1 MRKEQTFRVLLLTMM
16 SAVVALC
23 SSISLISCAS
33 DESGVPSSTEK
44 TAPFRFALS
53 FDGYEDTRG
62 LVSNDMD
69 ESVGLFAY
77 VFTDF
82 DQDGR
87 PDFMYDEEMQY
98 NGTMWQTV
106 NTFDMP
112 VADKQLRFYAYYP
125 FGLPQQTLDFDFA
138 IDENGP
144 KGAPSLVYNVPKN
157 IEDQIDLMAGRSV
170 DDINTNNVRNAAA
183 INIKVSHLLTAVE
196 FRIGQCSEDGRVVK
210 IELKNIL
217 GRNTYSLGEHQE
229 AEEDPNDPNQVI
241 WNTVYDG
248 WENKTYGNNKSDY
261 TNFAANLSTKIT
273 KTKIVGGQLTPAS
286 QSVMNDDNA
295 FLMLPQQLPDSAK
308 LEVTINCGGSDHVLS
323 TYMND
328 KRWLQGKRVT
338 YTLDILSLT
347 RLSIKSQITPWND
360 SHETIDGVASDG
372 VTILMNT
379 GITNWGDST
388 FTMNSDDPRTTP

>member
-1 MRKEQTFRVLLLTMM
+1 MKKKQTFKKQLLAIMP
-16 SAVVALC
+16 AIAIWC
-23 SSISLISCAS
+23 FSISVLSCAS
-33 DESGVPSSTEK
+33 DERGGLQSQTDA
-44 TAPFRFALS
+44 APLQFALS
-53 FDGYEDTRG
+53 FDDYEETRG

-77 VFTDF
+77 LYAGDWELYPT
-82 DQDGR
+82 
-87 PDFMYDEEMQY
+87 PPNFMYDEEMQFT
-98 NGTMWQTV
+98 GSRWQTV
-106 NTFDMP
+106 GVFDQP
-112 VADKQLRFYAYYP
+112 AADMMLRFYAYYP
-125 FGLPQQTLDFDFA
+125 FGLPESILEISPDTQIDAPDFTYTV
-138 IDENGP
+138 
-144 KGAPSLVYNVPKN
+144 SQN
-157 IEDQIDLMAGRSV
+157 IEDQIDLMAGKSV
-170 DDINTNNVRNAAA
+170 NDVLTQNMRTDGA
-183 INIKVSHLLTAVE
+183 ITIKMSHLLTAIE
-196 FRIGQCSEDGRVVK
+196 FQVGKCSEDGRIVK
-210 IELKNIL
+210 VELKNVL
-217 GRNTYSLGEHQE
+217 GKNNYSLSEHEE
-229 AEEDPNDPNQVI
+229 AEEDPNDPSNVI
-241 WNTVYDG
+241 YTKVFDG
-248 WENKTYGNNKSDY
+248 WAYKTYENNKTDY
-261 TNFAANLSTKIT
+261 KNFAANLNKKVT
-273 KTKIVGGQLTPAS
+273 KTYVPNPTP

-323 TYMND
+323 TSLNG